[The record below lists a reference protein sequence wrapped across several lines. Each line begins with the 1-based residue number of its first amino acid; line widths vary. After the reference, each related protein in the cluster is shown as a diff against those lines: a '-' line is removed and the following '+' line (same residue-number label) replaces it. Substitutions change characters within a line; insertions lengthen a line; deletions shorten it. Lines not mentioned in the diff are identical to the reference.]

1 MQVSLSPRLW
11 KIIQGQVE
19 SGRFAT
25 PEEVIAAGVG
35 VIQTTT
41 ELPSED
47 IAELRALA
55 QVGLEQ
61 ANRGE
66 FVEFNA
72 EEVIAEGRVILSK
85 SKKQKA
91 G

>member
-1 MQVSLSPRLW
+1 MQVSLSPRIW
-11 KIIQGQVE
+11 KIIQGQVK

-35 VIQTTT
+35 VIQTAS

-47 IAELRALA
+47 VAKLRAIA
-55 QVGLEQ
+55 QAGLEQ
-61 ANRGE
+61 ADRGE
-66 FVEFNA
+66 FVEFTA
-72 EEVIAEGRVILSK
+72 DDVIAEGRALLSK

-91 G
+91 R